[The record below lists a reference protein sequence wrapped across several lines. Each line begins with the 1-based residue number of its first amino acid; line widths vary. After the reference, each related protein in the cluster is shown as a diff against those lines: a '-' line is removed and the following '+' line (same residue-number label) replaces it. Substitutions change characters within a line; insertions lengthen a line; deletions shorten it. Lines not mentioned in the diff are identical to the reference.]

1 MVILGKKEIFAR
13 VDLWNNILQD
23 VVEVEGRT
31 CSPSVNVVT
40 MCFRMSYLLFIS
52 VSVNGFI
59 FHWIVSHYVQFEAA
73 VLASLTY

>member
-1 MVILGKKEIFAR
+1 MYDPLFLLILGIPKMVILGKKEIFAR

-40 MCFRMSYLLFIS
+40 MCFRISYLLFIS
-52 VSVNGFI
+52 V
-59 FHWIVSHYVQFEAA
+59 
-73 VLASLTY
+73 

>member
-1 MVILGKKEIFAR
+1 MYDPLFLLILGIPKMVILGKKEIFAR

-52 VSVNGFI
+52 V
-59 FHWIVSHYVQFEAA
+59 
-73 VLASLTY
+73 

>member
-52 VSVNGFI
+52 V
-59 FHWIVSHYVQFEAA
+59 
-73 VLASLTY
+73 